1 MIKVDVTALK
11 PVVKRV
17 KPQAKSAEKLLPKTL
32 ATDAFVTKTKI
43 ASQVHKHYGGGN
55 NNDGGYV
62 GLCGYSWDSCGAIP

>member
-32 ATDAFVTKTKI
+32 ATDAFVAKSKL
-43 ASQVHKHYGGGN
+43 ANPMQKCRGRYG
-55 NNDGGYV
+55 DGEGP
-62 GLCGYSWDSCGAIP
+62 CGYSLDACGAIP